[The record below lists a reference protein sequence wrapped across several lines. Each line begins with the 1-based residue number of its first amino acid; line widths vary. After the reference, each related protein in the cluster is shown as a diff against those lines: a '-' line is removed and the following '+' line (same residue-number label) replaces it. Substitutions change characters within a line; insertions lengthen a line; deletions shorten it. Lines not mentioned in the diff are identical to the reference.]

1 MSQIESLGQ
10 AEASPT
16 KRFFVSMLTRD
27 IGLDDAIL
35 DLLDN
40 CLDGALRAADGQKVD
55 YTAYK
60 VDIKIS
66 KDHFKITDNCGGIPL
81 DIAKNYAF
89 KMGRDI
95 DDDRDDDS
103 ETIGM
108 YGVGMKRAIFKMGM
122 EAVVHTKHNDDS
134 YQVAITPE
142 WLSEKEWTA
151 LPITHDDKLT
161 FQGTLI
167 DVRELNAGVSQHF
180 GNPSFINELDKAIG
194 EHFTV
199 FLQKGL
205 TIRINEKS
213 VWPTEVRVL
222 THDEVTLPAPFV
234 HKFTEDGVEVTI
246 MVGLN
251 TGKGIGDIEETFE
264 SEREQRTAGWTIFC
278 NDRAVIVGDK
288 TRLTGW
294 GDGVPMFHGQFSRIT
309 GIVEF
314 RSTSADKLPV
324 TTTKRALDTSSNIW
338 LKARN
343 VMKDGLRVWVNYTN
357 KWKNTSREDETQY
370 WKTAKLVSINEA
382 VSILNSREVTKKK
395 GGAVEYNPTKKHNLP
410 LPASDKPSSKR
421 IVFSKTLEEIKMV
434 SSLMFDDFNIKPG
447 LVGEECFDRF
457 LRRAQEAKEDEE

>member
-1 MSQIESLGQ
+1 MSQTKNLGQ

-40 CLDGALRAADGQKVD
+40 CLDGALRAANGEEVD
-55 YTAYK
+55 YTAYA
-60 VDIKIS
+60 VDIEIS
-66 KDHFKITDNCGGIPL
+66 EDHFKIADNCGGIPI
-81 DIAKNYAF
+81 DIARKYAF
-89 KMGRDI
+89 KMGRDS
-95 DDDRDDDS
+95 DDDRDDES

-108 YGVGMKRAIFKMGM
+108 YGVGMKRALFKMGTQ
-122 EAVVHTKHNDDS
+122 AVVHTKHGDDS

-142 WLSEKEWTA
+142 WLNDKEWKS
-151 LPITHDDKLT
+151 LPITLDDKLT
-161 FQGTLI
+161 DSGTSI
-167 DVRELNAGVSQHF
+167 EVSELETGVSQHF
-180 GNPSFINELDKAIG
+180 GNPSFRNELDKAIG

-205 TIRINEKS
+205 TIKINGKP
-213 VWPTEVRVL
+213 VRPTEVRVL
-222 THDEVTLPAPFV
+222 THDDVSLPAPFV
-234 HKFTEDGVEVTI
+234 HQFTEDDVEVTI
-246 MVGLN
+246 VVGLN
-251 TGKGIGDIEETFE
+251 TGKGIGDIEETFIQ
-264 SEREQRTAGWTIFC
+264 EREQRTAGWTIFC

-294 GDGVPMFHGQFSRIT
+294 GDGIPMFHAQFSRIT

-343 VMKDGLRVWVNYTN
+343 VMKEGMHVWTSYTN
-357 KWKNTSREDETQY
+357 KWKNTPRGDETQY

-382 VSILNSREVTKKK
+382 VSILTTRDITNKN
-395 GGAVEYNPTKKHNLP
+395 GGGKEYNPTKKLALP
-410 LPASDKPSSKR
+410 LPPSDQPSSKR
-421 IVFSKTLEEIKMV
+421 IVFSKTLEEIQLV
-434 SSLMFDDFNIKPG
+434 SSFIFDDRTIKPG
-447 LVGEECFDRF
+447 LVGEECFDDF
-457 LRRAQEAKEDEE
+457 LRRAQKAMGNEE